1 MRTEARGSG
10 VPCGERGGCGVGCG
24 GSTQPPRGASATTRR
39 LVRQSRSARG
49 LVSTCHRA
57 LSPRSSHAEPHHAA
71 TAAESVVAPRHVH
84 LTPASVPPA
93 PRSSHQAQVSAS
105 RPPFRTRKRAGHFF
119 FCVQFLCLPKCWDV
133 EVSMVFVYF
142 LLFDLSFVLLYN

>member
-1 MRTEARGSG
+1 MECRAASEAGAG
-10 VPCGERGGCGVGCG
+10 
-24 GSTQPPRGASATTRR
+24 RGAGGAHSLRAAHLLRPGASS

-105 RPPFRTRKRAGHFF
+105 RPPPTTFRTRKRADHF